1 MVGLVRIT
9 DLSSN
14 GIHVRPSED
23 LTTGPVGSHLIR
35 LTVPM
40 FLGISS
46 MILASMIDTIYIGWI
61 GTQQLAAVSFS
72 FPLVM
77 GLSSVSMG
85 LGIGATSIMSRT
97 LGRGDR
103 ARAYVLGTHTLL
115 LVMILVVSLAIFGR
129 IFGAHLFH
137 AMGADDVILP
147 MVSAYMNVWFI
158 GLPLFALPMVAMSM
172 LRALGNAR
180 VPGALMTAGAAMQV
194 VLAPALIFGVPG
206 IHDGIGYTGSAWAFV
221 AIALHDFD
229 CNGIC
234 VCGDAA

>member
-1 MVGLVRIT
+1 MRADSGRAGGLSDVTALSTLVRLVRIP
-9 DLSSN
+9 DLPSD
-14 GIHVRPSED
+14 GISTLRRSED
-23 LTTGPVGSHLIR
+23 LTTGSVGRHLIR

-72 FPLVM
+72 FPIVM

-103 ARAYVLGTHTLL
+103 ARTYVLGTHTLL
-115 LVMILVVSLAIFGR
+115 LVLILVVSLAVFGR
-129 IFGAHLFH
+129 VFGPHLFRL
-137 AMGADDVILP
+137 MGADDVILP
-147 MVSAYMNVWFI
+147 MVTEYMNIWFI

-180 VPGALMTAGAAMQV
+180 IPGAR
-194 VLAPALIFGVPG
+194 
-206 IHDGIGYTGSAWAFV
+206 
-221 AIALHDFD
+221 
-229 CNGIC
+229 
-234 VCGDAA
+234 